1 MVAVGRE
8 LGVSQRRVCRVT
20 GQARSTQ
27 RYQAKLAAD
36 EPALLARMA
45 ELVLEHPRY
54 GYRRIWAL
62 LVRDGW
68 RINQKRVYRLWRRE
82 GYRVP
87 RKQAKRRRTGD
98 AGNGIQRRAA
108 SCVDDVWAWDFV
120 HDVDERGRTIR
131 WLMIVDEF
139 TRKSLVLEAA
149 RSFKAADV
157 LDLLSELM
165 LIRGVPGHI
174 RSANGPEFIA
184 KKIQEYLLDAGVKT
198 LYIQPGAP
206 WQNGYAESFNSR
218 LRDELLAGEVFADLA
233 EARALTA
240 DWKNAYNH
248 RRPHSS
254 LGYLTPA
261 SFASS
266 LGPPT
271 VGAAPLPSEPP
282 ATTSPPPTLIE
293 AGT

>member
-1 MVAVGRE
+1 MIAVGQK
-8 LGVSQRRVCRVT
+8 LNVSQRRVCRVT
-20 GQARSTQ
+20 GQPRGTQ
-27 RYQAKLAAD
+27 RYQPKLAAD

-45 ELVLEHPRY
+45 ELVRAHPRF

-62 LVRDGW
+62 LVQDGW
-68 RINQKRVYRLWRRE
+68 RINRKRVYRLWRRE
-82 GYRVP
+82 GYKVP
-87 RKQAKRRRTGD
+87 RKQGKKRRLGD
-98 AGNGIQRRAA
+98 ACNGIVRRAA
-108 SCVDDVWAWDFV
+108 MCANDVWAWDFV

-139 TRKSLVLEAA
+139 TRESLVLEAA
-149 RSFKAADV
+149 RSFKATDV

-165 LIRGVPGHI
+165 LIRGTPRYI
-174 RSANGPEFIA
+174 RSDNGSEFIA
-184 KKIQEYLLDAGVKT
+184 EKIQRYLLDAEVTT

-233 EARALTA
+233 EAKALTA

-254 LGYLTPA
+254 LGYMTPA
-261 SFASS
+261 GFASS
-266 LGPPT
+266 LGSPA
-271 VGAAPLPSEPP
+271 VGALPLPSETP
-282 ATTSPPPTLIE
+282 ATTSPTSTLIA